1 MRLLDSAKKIIILFD
16 IDYTLFDTEN
26 FKQSNLKSHIIYP
39 EVKDV
44 LSSLDKIA
52 VLGILSEG
60 DVVFQMKKLK
70 RCKIDNFFSD
80 KHIHIVLQKNS
91 TMYEILDIYKNN
103 RIFIVDDK
111 LSFLREIKLYM
122 PSLFTIW
129 VKRGPYAMNRQS
141 FNDFTPDAAIINL
154 TFINNIIRERTG
166 VN

>member
-1 MRLLDSAKKIIILFD
+1 
-16 IDYTLFDTEN
+16 
-26 FKQSNLKSHIIYP
+26 
-39 EVKDV
+39 
-44 LSSLDKIA
+44 
-52 VLGILSEG
+52 
-60 DVVFQMKKLK
+60 
-70 RCKIDNFFSD
+70 
-80 KHIHIVLQKNS
+80 
-91 TMYEILDIYKNN
+91 MYEILDIYKNN

-154 TFINNIIRERTG
+154 TFINNIIRERMG